1 MKVLIGRGFTRLI
14 TSRRL
19 RAGQRWLAALPRRLL
34 GSAAQL
40 EYCHQLDDPYS
51 HLLLQLLPPLL
62 RQYRVQLTVH
72 LVPPPTAAAAP
83 EPTRL
88 QDWSRRDA
96 AQLAQQLGLEF
107 SAGAVQPSAE
117 PLRLANQAALAV
129 LGRSDAL
136 EQLLQISRALWSGDC
151 TALQLRAASVSP
163 TELELALGNA
173 ATRRRKLGHY
183 LGATLFFEGESYW
196 GVDRLRYLEQRLRGA
211 GLARGT
217 LTWLAPLP
225 RVECRAKPT
234 NSAQPQLYFYCS
246 FRSPYTYLAVARV
259 RQLAAQYGARLHLQ
273 FVLPMAM
280 RGLPVPLEK
289 RLYIVRDSKREAEQ
303 LGLRFGDIADPL
315 GAPTERGL
323 AVLHQAIG
331 RGLGGEFAES
341 FLQGVFADGIDAGSD
356 AGLQLL
362 ARRAGLDAEVVAAA
376 LADQSWRAV
385 AEANREEL
393 FGLGLWGVP
402 SFRVDN
408 CPAQWGQDRLWLIE
422 RDLIAATAARD

>member
-1 MKVLIGRGFTRLI
+1 MRVLIGRAVTQLI

-19 RAGQRWLAALPRRLL
+19 RAVKRGLAALPRRLL
-34 GSAAQL
+34 GRTAQL

-51 HLLLQLLPPLL
+51 HLLLQLLPALL
-62 RQYRVQLTVH
+62 RQYRLQLSVH

-83 EPTRL
+83 ELLRL

-107 SAGAVQPSAE
+107 NAEASQPSVAQ
-117 PLRLANQAALAV
+117 LALANQAALAV
-129 LGRSDAL
+129 LARGDAL
-136 EQLLQISRALWSGDC
+136 EQLLQIGGALWSGDGA
-151 TALQLRAASVSP
+151 ALQSRASSVSP
-163 TELELALGNA
+163 AELKVALNVA
-173 ATRRRKLGHY
+173 AARRRKLGHY

-196 GVDRLRYLEQRLRGA
+196 SVDRLHYLEQRLRDA
-211 GLARGT
+211 GLARAP
-217 LTWLAPLP
+217 LTWLAALP
-225 RVECRAKPT
+225 QVECRATPT
-234 NSAQPQLYFYCS
+234 NTAQPQLYFYCS

-259 RQLAAQYGARLHLQ
+259 RQLAAQYGARLHLK

-289 RLYIVRDSKREAEQ
+289 RLYIVRDTKREAEQ

-323 AVLHQAIG
+323 AVLHQAIAAG
-331 RGLGGEFAES
+331 KGGEFAES

-362 ARRAGLDAEVVAAA
+362 ARRAGLDAGVVSTA
-376 LADQSWRAV
+376 LADQSWREQ

-402 SFRVDN
+402 AFRMDN
-408 CPAQWGQDRLWLIE
+408 AASQWGQDRLWLIE
-422 RDLIAATAARD
+422 RDLIAATAARV